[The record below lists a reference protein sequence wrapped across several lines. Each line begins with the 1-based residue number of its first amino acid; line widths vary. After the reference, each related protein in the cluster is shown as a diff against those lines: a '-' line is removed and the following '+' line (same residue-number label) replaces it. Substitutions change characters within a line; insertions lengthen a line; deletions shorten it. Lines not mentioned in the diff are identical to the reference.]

1 MPPFRKTSFVSAAN
15 RKTRLVALLID
26 ESRWMAV
33 PMWRSV
39 PAIICLERELRG
51 CCAVSAKLFAEG
63 CGPDPFQNTAHS
75 TGSGS
80 RDRKPSGPWIAD
92 KAQNWLVV
100 SGQINVGGHCM
111 KKAYVKPSV
120 TSLGLLR
127 SITRMVLSRC
137 LGVTIE

>member
-1 MPPFRKTSFVSAAN
+1 
-15 RKTRLVALLID
+15 
-26 ESRWMAV
+26 
-33 PMWRSV
+33 MWRSV

-92 KAQNWLVV
+92 KAQNWLVL
-100 SGQINVGGHCM
+100 SRQINVGGHCM
-111 KKAYVKPSV
+111 KKAVRKTQRHLLGAATFYYKNGFEPLPRCHYRVIAAIAWGLRSTEKRGPH
-120 TSLGLLR
+120 LHGLLCDF
-127 SITRMVLSRC
+127 L
-137 LGVTIE
+137 